1 MRLPDFIMLSQ
12 ERKKL
17 AVLHLGVLIGKRKT
31 SDYIIFLFQMDHF
44 YVETF
49 CNLETK
55 GVTQYCVFAHTKLL
69 QPYLEGIA
77 IDSLFSN

>member
-1 MRLPDFIMLSQ
+1 MSPTHFF
-12 ERKKL
+12 
-17 AVLHLGVLIGKRKT
+17 
-31 SDYIIFLFQMDHF
+31 FLFQMDHF

-55 GVTQYCVFAHTKLL
+55 GVTQYRVFAHTKLL
-69 QPYLEGIA
+69 QPYLESIA